1 MKVLLLDDVDK
12 LGRIG
17 EIKEVAR
24 GYANNFLIPKG
35 LAIVA
40 TKSNKKIVEQ
50 KKLEAEKRYQRR
62 LKSAKGKKSELE
74 ALTLEIEKKAGSSG
88 KLFGAVTSNEI
99 AELIAKKGYDIDKKQ
114 IVTQKP
120 IKSVGEHTIYI
131 NIYEGIKAAVKLI
144 VKQSNAETKES

>member
-24 GYANNFLIPKG
+24 GYANNFLIP
-35 LAIVA
+35 
-40 TKSNKKIVEQ
+40 N
-50 KKLEAEKRYQRR
+50 EAEKRYQRR

-99 AELIAKKGYDIDKKQ
+99 AEKTDCNPKTDK
-114 IVTQKP
+114 ICRRAYY
-120 IKSVGEHTIYI
+120 IYQ
-131 NIYEGIKAAVKLI
+131 YL
-144 VKQSNAETKES
+144 